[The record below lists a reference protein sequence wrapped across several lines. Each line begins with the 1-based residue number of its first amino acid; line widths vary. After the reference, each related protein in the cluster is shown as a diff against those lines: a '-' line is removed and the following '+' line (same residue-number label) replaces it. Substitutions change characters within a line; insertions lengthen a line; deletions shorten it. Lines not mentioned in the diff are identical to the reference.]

1 MSRSSRILVVTG
13 ALALTG
19 AVVGALCGVLGV
31 TLALLPVTGLRG
43 FDAGIFAL
51 AAPLGGGVGAVTTP
65 LIAWVLLRNV
75 PLGRAILQCALGTVA
90 GGVLASW
97 TNFHNP
103 FFTPVV
109 GAIIGFTVAATHL
122 RLKYARIG
130 KPKGPRELP
139 PESEP

>member
-1 MSRSSRILVVTG
+1 VSRSSRILVVTG

-19 AVVGALCGVLGV
+19 AVVGALCGVLSV
-31 TLALLPVTGLRG
+31 TLALLPVRGFGG

-51 AAPLGGGVGAVTTP
+51 AGPVGGAVGAVTTP

-75 PLGRAILQCALGTVA
+75 PLGRAILQCAVGTVA

-103 FFTPVV
+103 LFSPIV
-109 GAIIGFTVAATHL
+109 GATLGFTVAALHL

-130 KPKGPRELP
+130 RPKEPPELP
-139 PESEP
+139 SEREA